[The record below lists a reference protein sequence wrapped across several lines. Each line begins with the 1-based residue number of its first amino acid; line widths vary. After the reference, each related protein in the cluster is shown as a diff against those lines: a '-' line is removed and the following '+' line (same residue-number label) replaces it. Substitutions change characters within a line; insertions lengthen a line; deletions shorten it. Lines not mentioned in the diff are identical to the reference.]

1 MLNLIAEFEKKYRG
15 DVTQTEAICNEIAI
29 ENNLDPEFVADH
41 IYVNR
46 YNQEESLQEYDS
58 DADESNLESKGL
70 FRCSNCSEEI
80 PLVEKHVND
89 DMNWYCD
96 SCARELGE

>member
-1 MLNLIAEFEKKYRG
+1 MINLLAQFEAKYRG
-15 DVTQTEAICNEIAI
+15 DASQTESICEVIAQ
-29 ENNLDPEFVADH
+29 ENGLDADFVKDH

-70 FRCSNCSEEI
+70 FRCSNCGDEI
-80 PLVEKHVND
+80 PLVEKNVSE
-89 DMNWYCD
+89 DMCWYCD
-96 SCARELGE
+96 SCARELAN